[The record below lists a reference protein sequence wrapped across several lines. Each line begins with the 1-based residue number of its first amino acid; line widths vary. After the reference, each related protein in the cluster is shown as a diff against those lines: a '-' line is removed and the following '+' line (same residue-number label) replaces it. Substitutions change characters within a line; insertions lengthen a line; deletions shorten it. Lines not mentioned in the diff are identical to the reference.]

1 MCVCA
6 CTCVCS
12 CMYMCVFVCARISAQ
27 VYVSPVSVCVCMC
40 VFKRCACVRVHVHVR
55 VHMCVRVFVC
65 ARVFVC
71 VCVCVSMCN
80 IAASKTSRGLLARPN
95 WPYVCCFL
103 CISLGPL
110 RFFACCSL
118 ARSGRGRGEGR
129 GEGREAFSAHHCSPT
144 KLKFCQ
150 SWTTPEP

>member
-1 MCVCA
+1 
-6 CTCVCS
+6 
-12 CMYMCVFVCARISAQ
+12 MCVFVCARISAQ
-27 VYVSPVSVCVCMC
+27 VYVSPVSVCVHVCVQALRMC
-40 VFKRCACVRVHVHVR
+40 ACACACACAHVCACV
-55 VHMCVRVFVC
+55 CVCTRIC
-65 ARVFVC
+65 VC